1 MIQVR
6 RVLLMFSLLL
16 VAVGCISISQAPPET
31 FAMRVIATGLKQPL
45 ELAFGP
51 DGYLWLTERVGKRVL
66 RVNPADGKLYPAVTI
81 TEVYQQGGQDG
92 LLGMVLHPDLL
103 QDQGNDYVYVAYTYD
118 AAAGAAV
125 DLRVKIRRYTYNEA
139 TQTLDDALDLIT
151 GLPGSS
157 DHNSGR
163 LVFGS
168 DAKLYYAIGDQG
180 NNQFANLCK
189 PIVAQV
195 LPTAAEVRAADWSH
209 YPGKVLRLNLDGS
222 IPADNPE
229 LDGVRSHVYS
239 YGHRNVQ
246 GLVASADG
254 QLYAAEHGPKSDDE
268 VNLITA
274 GKNYGWPQV
283 AGYQDDQAYAY
294 ANWSAAPNC
303 ARLEFSDFAIPA
315 SVPQEA
321 ESDWRDP
328 DFTPPL
334 KTFFTVA
341 DDYDF
346 QNADCAP
353 NEFIC
358 WPTVAPTGLDLYPAP
373 AKGIPGWTPS
383 LLMTA
388 LKTGTV
394 YRMALTADGTAV
406 QGEALSLF
414 KTINRYRDLA
424 LNPDGRT
431 FYVITDTNNYTQ
443 DASGLPT
450 KTLENPGALLE
461 FTYTE
466 DD

>member
-6 RVLLMFSLLL
+6 RVLFVLSVLFIAL
-16 VAVGCISISQAPPET
+16 GCTPATQPPPAET
-31 FAMRVIATGLKQPL
+31 FTMRVIATGLQQPL

-51 DGYLWLTERVGKRVL
+51 DGYLWLTERMGKRVL
-66 RVNPADGKLYPAVTI
+66 RVNPADGVISPAVTI
-81 TEVYQQGGQDG
+81 PEVYQKGGQDG

-103 QDQGNDYVYVAYTYD
+103 QNQGSDYVYVAYTYD
-118 AAAGAAV
+118 AAEGATGA
-125 DLRVKIRRYTYNEA
+125 LGVKIRRYTYDET
-139 TQTLDDALDLIT
+139 TQTLADALDLIT
-151 GLPGSS
+151 NLPGSS

-163 LVFGS
+163 LVFGP
-168 DAKLYYAIGDQG
+168 DAKLYYSIGDQG
-180 NNQFANLCK
+180 NNQFGNACK
-189 PIVAQV
+189 LILAQV
-195 LPTAAEVRAADWSH
+195 LPTAAEVRAEDWRH

-222 IPADNPE
+222 IPDDNPE
-229 LDGVRSHVYS
+229 LDGVRSHIYS

-254 QLYAAEHGPKSDDE
+254 KLYAAEHGPKSDDE
-268 VNLITA
+268 VNLLAA
-274 GKNYGWPQV
+274 GKNYGWPHV
-283 AGYQDDQAYAY
+283 AGYQDDQAYVY
-294 ANWSAAPNC
+294 AKWSAAPGC
-303 ARLEFSDFAIPA
+303 ARLAYSDFAIPA
-315 SVPQEA
+315 SVPQEQ

-334 KTFFTVA
+334 KTFFTVT

-358 WPTVAPTGLDLYPAP
+358 WPTVAPTGIDLYAAP
-373 AKGIPGWTPS
+373 ANGIAGWAPS

-394 YRMALTADGTAV
+394 YRMALNDDGTAL
-406 QGEALSLF
+406 QGEAQPLF
-414 KTINRYRDLA
+414 QTVNRYRDLA

-431 FYVITDTNNYTQ
+431 FYVITDNNNYTQ
-443 DASGLPT
+443 DAAGMPT

-461 FTYTE
+461 FTYTGE
-466 DD
+466 